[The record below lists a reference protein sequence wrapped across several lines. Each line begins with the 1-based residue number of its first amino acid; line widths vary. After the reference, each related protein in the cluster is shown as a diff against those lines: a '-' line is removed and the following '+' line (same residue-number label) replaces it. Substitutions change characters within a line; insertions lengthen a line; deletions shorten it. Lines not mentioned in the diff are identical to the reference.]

1 MMTMVYS
8 AEASGSVSRF
18 STKCSPLFNSKSNQ
32 WCIAF
37 LQVAPIKDVGHS
49 IACISLNI
57 SYIGVWNK
65 LLIERSYD
73 RIIETGFLCLNLRIE
88 SLIVSKCYSIK
99 KLIEHFV
106 YWPLEMS
113 ITNLRKYN
121 NCNNSHIRYNLMT
134 FKTT

>member
-1 MMTMVYS
+1 M
-8 AEASGSVSRF
+8 F
-18 STKCSPLFNSKSNQ
+18 SSFNSKSNQ

-106 YWPLEMS
+106 YDHLKWVLPIYENI
-113 ITNLRKYN
+113 ITVII
-121 NCNNSHIRYNLMT
+121 HILDT
-134 FKTT
+134 I